1 MAGVG
6 DPSGRPVLALS
17 ALNKYLVRFAFGAGI
32 ALVAGIVGMTFGPK
46 AGGLFLA
53 FPAILPASLT
63 LIEEKG
69 GRGEAAVDSEG
80 AMLGAIALVVFAV
93 LVSLTVARWGVVIS
107 LALSI
112 VAWAVLAIALYKLV
126 MATFHHEPSPP

>member
-1 MAGVG
+1 M
-6 DPSGRPVLALS
+6 
-17 ALNKYLVRFAFGAGI
+17 NKYLVRFAFGAGI

-80 AMLGAIALVVFAV
+80 AMLGAIALVVLAV